1 MRAVTYLGLSLAVIA
16 FGASARPDAADAVI
30 RGAVTD
36 AAGQPIA
43 GALVKATAGVNST
56 ARFTAAGGRYEL
68 TVTPGKHDLLVEAF
82 GFAAERRSTDGVGD
96 TLNFSLA
103 PSWSVTQFTG
113 ADIDQLIPD
122 HPPAQ
127 MLKSMCI
134 NCHALDVMLRRRGST
149 AVQWRAYAEKQ
160 MPVRIGRPF
169 AASDAEWKV
178 LGAELER
185 WFGPKGQYFGR
196 GAAAPARSQVPRPKV
211 APEVASAT
219 FHEYTLPNVRSMP
232 HSLRVDGAGRVW
244 ISGWDA
250 ATNAVLK
257 FDPATEQFRS
267 YPVPTANAVPH
278 TPCAT
283 RDGRVW
289 MALNARGVAKIAM
302 VDPRTDWLVEIN
314 WSAKMPGTHNCQ
326 EDRDGNIWFSSLG
339 ESDEGFYVY
348 NPRTEQ
354 FRSYKYQLPATY
366 PAGSKALLDHAEAD
380 PAPTVRAGLYDA
392 KLDSA
397 GRGWG
402 VAYSMGMIVSVDPK
416 TGETK
421 NYFAPDTPHIRG
433 VHVDSHDNVWFGA
446 FDNHKLG
453 KLDPRTGRFTF
464 YQPPT

>member
-1 MRAVTYLGLSLAVIA
+1 M
-16 FGASARPDAADAVI
+16 
-30 RGAVTD
+30 
-36 AAGQPIA
+36 
-43 GALVKATAGVNST
+43 
-56 ARFTAAGGRYEL
+56 
-68 TVTPGKHDLLVEAF
+68 TVTPGKRLVEAF
-82 GFAAERRSTDGVGD
+82 GFAAERRSTGGVGGA
-96 TLNFSLA
+96 LNFSLA

-113 ADIDQLIPD
+113 ADIDQLIPTIPRPD
-122 HPPAQ
+122 AQVDVHQLSRARCDAAPPW
-127 MLKSMCI
+127 
-134 NCHALDVMLRRRGST
+134 LDGPPVAGG
-149 AVQWRAYAEKQ
+149 AEKQ

-185 WFGPKGQYFGR
+185 WFGPKGSISTWLGL
-196 GAAAPARSQVPRPKV
+196 PARSQVPRPKV

-219 FHEYTLPNVRSMP
+219 FHEYTLPNARSMP
-232 HSLRVDGAGRVW
+232 HSLTVDGAGRVW

-302 VDPRTDWLVEIN
+302 VDPGTDRLVEIN

-348 NPRTEQ
+348 NPRTE

-366 PAGSKALLDHAEAD
+366 PAGSKALLDHAEGIPRRPSARGC
-380 PAPTVRAGLYDA
+380 TTRRSIQRARL
-392 KLDSA
+392 
-397 GRGWG
+397 GRRLFHG
-402 VAYSMGMIVSVDPK
+402 
-416 TGETK
+416 
-421 NYFAPDTPHIRG
+421 
-433 VHVDSHDNVWFGA
+433 HDRERRSEDG
-446 FDNHKLG
+446 
-453 KLDPRTGRFTF
+453 
-464 YQPPT
+464 